1 MLRVR
6 GIYKSFGGIK
16 ALNGVSL
23 NVEKGTI
30 IGLIGPNGSGK
41 TTLFNVISG
50 FCPKDSGEIYF
61 KGKKIDGLPPHEV
74 ANRGLRRSFQ
84 IPKMAY
90 QTTVLENI
98 LFASNSEGEN
108 IWKNFFNFRLVS
120 KQEEASL
127 HRAQSVLNMLQL
139 DGLANEYAGSLSGGQ
154 RKLLALGRVLMADP
168 DLIMLDEP
176 AAGVNPT
183 LLKALLQIVKQL
195 RVQQKKTFLIVEH
208 NMKVIWEMCDKV
220 YVLVAGK
227 EIAEGTPEEIQRN
240 EEVLRAYLGREEG
253 GAGRKG

>member
-6 GIYKSFGGIK
+6 GIYKSFGRIK
-16 ALNGVSL
+16 ALDGVSL

-50 FCPKDSGEIYF
+50 FYSKDSGEIYF

-108 IWKNFFNFRLVS
+108 IWKNFFNFRLVL
-120 KQEEASL
+120 KQEKDSL
-127 HRAQSVLNMLQL
+127 RKAQSVLNMLQL
-139 DGLANEYAGSLSGGQ
+139 DRLANEYAGSLSGGQ
-154 RKLLALGRVLMADP
+154 RKLLALGRVLMAEP

-183 LLKALLQIVKQL
+183 LLKAFLHTVKQL
-195 RVQQKKTFLIVEH
+195 RIQQGKTFLIVEH

-240 EEVLRAYLGREEG
+240 EEVLRAYLGREEEE
-253 GAGRKG
+253 AGRKG